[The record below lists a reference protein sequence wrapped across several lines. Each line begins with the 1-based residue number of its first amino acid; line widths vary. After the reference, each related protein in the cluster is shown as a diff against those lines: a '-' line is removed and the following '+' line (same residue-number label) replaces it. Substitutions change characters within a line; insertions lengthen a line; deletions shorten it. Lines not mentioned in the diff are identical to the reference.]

1 MEYVSPFDE
10 RVVAVE
16 PLAERPGALAG
27 RSVAL
32 LDISKARGDEFLDRV
47 ERLLREAGAV
57 TFRVAK
63 PAFSRPAQPDL
74 IEEIALRGD
83 LTVEGLAD

>member
-10 RVVAVE
+10 HVRE
-16 PLAERPGALAG
+16 PDPPAG
-27 RSVAL
+27 RPPQVAGRTVAL

-47 ERLLREAGAV
+47 EERLQGLGAS
-57 TFRVAK
+57 TFRIAK
-63 PAFSRPAQPDL
+63 PAFSRPATPEV